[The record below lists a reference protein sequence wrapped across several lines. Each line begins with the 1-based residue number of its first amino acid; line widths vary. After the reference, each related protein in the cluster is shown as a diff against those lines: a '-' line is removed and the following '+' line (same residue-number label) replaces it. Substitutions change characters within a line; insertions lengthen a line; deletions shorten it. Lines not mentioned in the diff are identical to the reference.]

1 MSNSTSHRVSTA
13 SSTALLAGV
22 SALLL
27 AGSLLAEEPAAPEA
41 DEWEQLLRESEEL
54 LDWSSDPLEDL
65 DLDPFPT
72 TFVWSAGLKA
82 GIGGSD
88 NFLKRVN
95 PVSSTYALI
104 EGDAFLNL
112 VLEDSSFTAL
122 FYAEG
127 ITYER
132 DTEVRTESTAFLHT
146 NYTRF
151 TGSSAWGANLDLF
164 YGDQVYDA
172 SLILTSQPVGESFRQ
187 VRPQL
192 DLFREWL
199 PGERD
204 RLRLQAGLSRSLF
217 EDADNDYWRPS
228 LEFSWERSLNP
239 TFTGTSTLSL
249 YREFHDS
256 RQTRLP
262 SGLTGDDPRDL
273 EVNGLELE
281 QAVEWDP
288 RFAPALAF
296 NGRFRVALE
305 DSLGGSY
312 EDAIRWTASLG
323 STWKGSLADA
333 SLSLLWQNIRYDQR
347 QAGFFDERP
356 LRQIYRSLHL
366 EIEKT
371 LPGGFSAAIRA
382 DWSDFASRD
391 PDEVFTEKR
400 IEAVLGWAY

>member
-1 MSNSTSHRVSTA
+1 LWCLLLSGP
-13 SSTALLAGV
+13 LLAR
-22 SALLL
+22 
-27 AGSLLAEEPAAPEA
+27 ETTDPEA

-54 LDWSSDPLEDL
+54 LEWSSDPLEDL
-65 DLDPFPT
+65 GLDSLPA

-112 VLEDSSFTAL
+112 ALEDATFTAL

-127 ITYER
+127 YTYER
-132 DTEVRTESTAFLHT
+132 DTEVRSESTAFLHT
-146 NYTRF
+146 TYTRF
-151 TGSSAWGANLDLF
+151 TGTGAWGLNLDLY
-164 YGDQVYDA
+164 YGDQIYDA
-172 SLILTSQPVGESFRQ
+172 SLVLTSQPVGESFRQ
-187 VRPQL
+187 VRPRV
-192 DLFREWL
+192 DLFRDWL
-199 PGERD
+199 TDERN
-204 RLRLQAGLSRSLF
+204 RLRLRAGLSRSLF
-217 EDADNDYWRPS
+217 EDAANDYWRPG
-228 LEFSWERSLNP
+228 LELSWERALTP
-239 TFTGTSTLSL
+239 AFTGTTSLEL

-281 QAVEWDP
+281 QGVEWDP

-296 NGRFRVALE
+296 NGRFRVAVE

-312 EDAIRWTASLG
+312 EDAVRWTASLG
-323 STWKGSLADA
+323 STWKGAFADA
-333 SLSLLWQNIRYDQR
+333 RLSVLWQNIRYDQR
-347 QAGFFDERP
+347 QTGFPDERP
-356 LRQIYRSLHL
+356 LRQIYRSLRL
-366 EIEKT
+366 EVEKT

-382 DWSDFASRD
+382 NWSDFASRD